1 MDKPLAL
8 IIEDDIDLAEIFS
21 KSLQGG
27 GFATE
32 IIRDGRTAIQRL
44 AGTPPLVVV
53 LDLHLP
59 YVTGRSILQQIRADE
74 RLAETAV
81 IVTTADAQLADDVR
95 AQADLVLLKPVSVDQ
110 LRELAKRMLRR
121 WQENKGKENKS

>member
-8 IIEDDIDLAEIFS
+8 IIEDDTDLAAIFS

-59 YVTGRSILQQIRADE
+59 YVTGPAILKQIRADE
-74 RLAETAV
+74 HLAKTAV
-81 IVTTADAQLADDVR
+81 IVTTADAQLADDMR

-121 WQENKGKENKS
+121 WQEDKEAEDKS